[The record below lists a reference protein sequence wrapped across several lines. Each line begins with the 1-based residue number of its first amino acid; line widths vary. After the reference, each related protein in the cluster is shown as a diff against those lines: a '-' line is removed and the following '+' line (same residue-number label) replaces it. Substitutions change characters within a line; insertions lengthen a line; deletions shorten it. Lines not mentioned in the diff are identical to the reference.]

1 MFTGIIEGIATLQST
16 NKLEGYADWE
26 VEFPDGALNGIEIGA
41 SISLEGVCL
50 TVTSV
55 SGNKAS
61 FQIIEE
67 TLGRSTLGKFKPLDT
82 LNYERSLTFC
92 KEVGGHLVSGH
103 IMEVAKIIEIS
114 QIKDLESGESTCDMT
129 IQTSDKVAMYIFEK
143 GYIAIDGISLTVGNT
158 HEGGCFEVHIIPE
171 TLRRTTLGNKVAG
184 SLVNIEIDS
193 TTQAAVDTVIRLNE
207 RLVKR

>member
-1 MFTGIIEGIATLQST
+1 MFTGIVEGIATLQST
-16 NKLEGYADWE
+16 SKLEGYADWE
-26 VEFPDGALNGIEIGA
+26 VEFPVGALDGIEIGA
-41 SISLEGVCL
+41 SVSLEGVCL

-55 SGNKAS
+55 SGLRAS

-67 TLGRSTLGKFKPLDT
+67 TLARSTLGGFKPQDT
-82 LNYERSLTFC
+82 LNYERSLTYG

-103 IMEVAKIIEIS
+103 VMEVAKIIEIS
-114 QIKDLESGESTCDMT
+114 HSKDPDSGESTCDMT
-129 IQTSDKVAMYIFEK
+129 IQTSEKVAMYTFEK
-143 GYIAIDGISLTVGNT
+143 GYIAIDGISLTVGSI
-158 HEGGCFEVHIIPE
+158 HEKGCFEVHIIPE
-171 TLRRTTLGNKVAG
+171 TLRRTTLSRKVEG

>member
-55 SGNKAS
+55 SENKAS

-67 TLGRSTLGKFKPLDT
+67 TLGRSTLGEFKPLDT
-82 LNYERSLTFC
+82 LNYERSLTFG

-103 IMEVAKIIEIS
+103 VMEVAKIIEIS

-143 GYIAIDGISLTVGNT
+143 GYIAIDGISLTVGDT
-158 HEGGCFEVHIIPE
+158 HE
-171 TLRRTTLGNKVAG
+171 
-184 SLVNIEIDS
+184 
-193 TTQAAVDTVIRLNE
+193 
-207 RLVKR
+207 